1 MSTSDLEAQRKIVNR
16 LRRARG
22 QLDAVIRAAEAGD
35 SCRDVITQLSA
46 VTSALNKAGYAIIAT
61 AMKDCVADPEG
72 AERTDT
78 ITVEELEK
86 LFLTL
91 A

>member
-46 VTSALNKAGYAIIAT
+46 VTSALNKAGYAVIAS

-72 AERTDT
+72 TARTDT

>member
-1 MSTSDLEAQRKIVNR
+1 LTTSDPEAQRRILNR

-22 QLDAVIRAAEAGD
+22 QLDAVIRAAEGGG
-35 SCRDVITQLSA
+35 SCRDVVTQLSA
-46 VTSALNKAGYAIIAT
+46 VTSALNRAGYTIIAT

-72 AERTDT
+72 TERDDP
-78 ITVEELEK
+78 ISAEELEK

>member
-1 MSTSDLEAQRKIVNR
+1 MATSDIEAQRRILNR

-22 QLDAVIRAAEAGD
+22 QLDAVISAAEGGG
-35 SCRDVITQLSA
+35 SCREVVTQLAA
-46 VTSALNKAGYAIIAT
+46 VSSALDRAGFAIIST
-61 AMKDCVADPEG
+61 AMKDCIADPEG
-72 AERTDT
+72 SNRNES
-78 ITVEELEK
+78 ITTEELEK